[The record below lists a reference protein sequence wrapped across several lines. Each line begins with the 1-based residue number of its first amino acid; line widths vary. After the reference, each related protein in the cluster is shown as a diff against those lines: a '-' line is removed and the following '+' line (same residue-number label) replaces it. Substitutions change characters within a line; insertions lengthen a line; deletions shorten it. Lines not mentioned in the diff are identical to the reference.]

1 MRLSYVLRRLGF
13 LLGVIWTAATL
24 NWILPHLAPRDPVV
38 EQITQ
43 QVAMQGLSA
52 DALAEQIA
60 SRKALFGLDR
70 PLWEQYLDYLW
81 RIAHFDL
88 GFSIINYPTTVNQ
101 LIAQSVWYT
110 MGVVGTATI
119 LAFLIGTVLG
129 ALLGWQK
136 SPKILSAL
144 IPPLMVF
151 QATPAFVV
159 ALVLIYYL
167 AFRAKLFPLARA
179 WDMFIVV
186 DWSDWKFLLNVAHH
200 ALLPAL
206 SLILVSVG
214 SWGLGMRAMMVTV
227 EGDDYMTF
235 AEAKGLKG
243 SRLFFQYALRNALLP
258 QITSLAVRLGTIIS
272 GSTLVEV
279 YFQYPGL
286 GSRLNNAIG
295 TFDYYVISGIVFFM
309 VTGIALA
316 TFFVDMVY
324 PFLDPRISYQRGT

>member
-1 MRLSYVLRRLGF
+1 MRLQYILRRLAF
-13 LLGVIWTAATL
+13 LIGVIWTAATL
-24 NWILPHLAPRDPVV
+24 NWLLPHLAPRDPVV

-52 DALAEQIA
+52 DALEEQIA

-70 PLWEQYLDYLW
+70 PLWQQYLDYMW
-81 RIAHFDL
+81 RILHFDL
-88 GFSIINYPTTVNQ
+88 GFSINNYPTTVNQ

-110 MGVVGTATI
+110 LGVVGTATI
-119 LAFLIGTVLG
+119 LAFFIGTLLG

-144 IPPLMVF
+144 IPPLMIF
-151 QATPAFVV
+151 QATPAFVI

-167 AFRAKLFPLARA
+167 AFRAKLFPLSRA
-179 WDMFIVV
+179 WDMFITV
-186 DWSDWKFLLNVAHH
+186 DWSDIKFLLNVVHH
-200 ALLPAL
+200 AMLPAL

-214 SWGLGMRAMMVTV
+214 GWGLGMRAMMVTV

-243 SRLFFQYALRNALLP
+243 TRLFFRYALRNALLP
-258 QITSLAVRLGTIIS
+258 QITSLAVRLGTIVS

-295 TFDYYVISGIVFFM
+295 TFDYYVISGIVFFL
-309 VTGIALA
+309 VTGIALT
-316 TFFVDMVY
+316 TFLVDMVY
-324 PFLDPRISYQRGT
+324 PLLDPRISYQRGT

>member
-110 MGVVGTATI
+110 IGVVGTATI

>member
-1 MRLSYVLRRLGF
+1 MRLQYILRRLGF
-13 LLGVIWTAATL
+13 LIGVIWTAATL
-24 NWILPHLAPRDPVV
+24 NWLLPHLAPRDPVA

-43 QVAMQGLSA
+43 QVAMQGLTA
-52 DALAEQIA
+52 EAMEEQIA

-70 PLWEQYLDYLW
+70 PLWEQYLDYMW

-88 GFSIINYPTTVNQ
+88 GFSIVNYPTTVNQ
-101 LIAQSVWYT
+101 LVAQSVWYT
-110 MGVVGTATI
+110 IGIVGTATV
-119 LAFLIGTVLG
+119 LAFVIGTVLG
-129 ALLGWQK
+129 ALLGWNK
-136 SPKILSAL
+136 SPKIMSVL

-151 QATPAFVV
+151 QATPAFVL

-179 WDMFIVV
+179 WDMFVVV

-200 ALLPAL
+200 AILPAL

-214 SWGLGMRAMMVTV
+214 GWGLGMRAMMVTV

-243 SRLFFQYALRNALLP
+243 ARLFFQYALRNALLP
-258 QITSLAVRLGTIIS
+258 QITSLAVRLGTIVS

-316 TFFVDMVY
+316 TFLVDMVY
-324 PFLDPRISYQRGT
+324 PLLDPRISYQRGA

>member
-1 MRLSYVLRRLGF
+1 MRLAYILRRLGF
-13 LLGVIWTAATL
+13 LVGVIWTAATL
-24 NWILPHLAPRDPVV
+24 NFILPHLAPRDPVA
-38 EQITQ
+38 ELITQ
-43 QVAMQGLSA
+43 QVAMQGLTA
-52 DALAEQIA
+52 EALEEQIA
-60 SRKALFGLDR
+60 SRKALYGLDR
-70 PLWEQYLDYLW
+70 PLWQQYLDYMW
-81 RIAHFDL
+81 RLLHFDL
-88 GFSIINYPTTVNQ
+88 GFSIVNYPTTVNQ

-110 MGVVGTATI
+110 IGVVGMATV
-119 LAFLIGTVLG
+119 LAFLIGTVVG
-129 ALLGWQK
+129 ALLGWHK
-136 SPKILSAL
+136 SPRVLGAL

-151 QATPAFVV
+151 QATPAFVL

-179 WDMFIVV
+179 WDMFVVV
-186 DWSDWKFLLNVAHH
+186 DWTDIKFLLNVVHH
-200 ALLPAL
+200 ATLPAL

-214 SWGLGMRAMMVTV
+214 GWGLGMRAMMVTV

-258 QITSLAVRLGTIIS
+258 QITSLAVRLGTIVS

-309 VTGIALA
+309 ITGIALA
-316 TFFVDMVY
+316 TFFVDMLY

>member
-1 MRLSYVLRRLGF
+1 MRLSYILRRLGF
-13 LLGVIWTAATL
+13 LVAVVWTAATL
-24 NWILPHLAPRDPVV
+24 NWLLPHLAPRDPVV

-43 QVAMQGLSA
+43 QVAMQGLTA
-52 DALAEQIA
+52 DALDEQIA

-81 RIAHFDL
+81 RLLHFDL
-88 GFSIINYPTTVNQ
+88 GFSIVNYPTTVNQ

-110 MGVVGTATI
+110 IGVVGTATI
-119 LAFLIGTVLG
+119 FAFVIGTVIG
-129 ALLGWQK
+129 ALIGWNN
-136 SPKILSAL
+136 SPRILSAL

-151 QATPAFVV
+151 QATPAFVI
-159 ALVLIYYL
+159 ALILIYYL

-179 WDMFIVV
+179 WDMFMTV
-186 DWSDWKFLLNVAHH
+186 DWTDWKFLLNVAHH
-200 ALLPAL
+200 AVLPAL

-214 SWGLGMRAMMVTV
+214 GWGLGMRAMMVTV

-243 SRLFFQYALRNALLP
+243 SRLFFQYALRNAMLP

-316 TFFVDMVY
+316 TFLVDMLY
-324 PFLDPRISYQRGT
+324 PLLDPRISYQRGT

>member
-1 MRLSYVLRRLGF
+1 MRLSYILRRLGF
-13 LLGVIWTAATL
+13 LVVVIWTAATL
-24 NWILPHLAPRDPVV
+24 NWLLPHLAPRDPVV

-52 DALAEQIA
+52 DAIEEQIA

-70 PLWEQYLDYLW
+70 PLWQQYLDYMW
-81 RIAHFDL
+81 RIVHFDL
-88 GFSIINYPTTVNQ
+88 GFSIVNYPTTVNQ

-110 MGVVGTATI
+110 IGVVGTATI

-136 SPKILSAL
+136 SPKILGAL

-151 QATPAFVV
+151 QATPAFVL

-167 AFRAKLFPLARA
+167 AFKAKLFPLARA
-179 WDMFIVV
+179 WDMFITV
-186 DWSDWKFLLNVAHH
+186 DWSDWKFLLNVIHH

-214 SWGLGMRAMMVTV
+214 GWGLGMRAMMVTV

-235 AEAKGLKG
+235 AEAKGLRG
-243 SRLFFQYALRNALLP
+243 VRLFFQYALRNALLP

-272 GSTLVEV
+272 GSTLVEI

-324 PFLDPRISYQRGT
+324 PLLDPRISYQRGT

>member
-1 MRLSYVLRRLGF
+1 MRLRYILRRLAF
-13 LLGVIWTAATL
+13 LVGVIWTAATL
-24 NWILPHLAPRDPVV
+24 NFVLPHLAPRDPVA
-38 EQITQ
+38 ELITQ
-43 QVAMQGLSA
+43 QVAMQGLTA
-52 DALAEQIA
+52 DALEEQIA

-70 PLWEQYLDYLW
+70 PLWQQYLNYMW
-81 RIAHFDL
+81 NIARLDL
-88 GFSIINYPTTVNQ
+88 GYSIVSYPVTVNE
-101 LIAQSVWYT
+101 LIAQSVWWT
-110 MGVVGTATI
+110 VGIVGTATL
-119 LAFLIGTVLG
+119 LAFVIGTVIG

-136 SPKILSAL
+136 SPRLLNAL

-151 QATPAFVV
+151 SATPAFVL

-167 AFRAKLFPLARA
+167 AFRAKLFPLGRPY
-179 WDMFIVV
+179 DLFTKV
-186 DWSDWKFLLNVAHH
+186 DWTDWKFLLNVAHH
-200 ALLPAL
+200 AVLPSL
-206 SLILVSVG
+206 SLILVSLG
-214 SWGLGMRAMMVTV
+214 GWSLGMRAMMVTV

-243 SRLFFQYALRNALLP
+243 SRLFFQYALRNAMLP

-286 GSRLNNAIG
+286 GNRLNNAIG

-316 TFFVDMVY
+316 TFLVDMLY
-324 PFLDPRISYQRGT
+324 PLLDPRISYQKGT

>member
-1 MRLSYVLRRLGF
+1 MRLQYVLRRLGF
-13 LLGVIWTAATL
+13 LVAVIWTAATL
-24 NWILPHLAPRDPVV
+24 NWLLPHLAPRDPVV

-52 DALAEQIA
+52 DALEEQIA

-70 PLWEQYLDYLW
+70 PLWQQYLDYMW
-81 RIAHFDL
+81 RILHFDL
-88 GFSIINYPTTVNQ
+88 GFSINNYPTTVNQ
-101 LIAQSVWYT
+101 LIRQSVWYT
-110 MGVVGTATI
+110 VGVVGTATI
-119 LAFLIGTVLG
+119 LAFTIGTIVG
-129 ALLGWQK
+129 ALIGWQK
-136 SPKILSAL
+136 SPKILNAL

-151 QATPAFVV
+151 SATPAFVI
-159 ALVLIYYL
+159 ALILIYYL
-167 AFRAKLFPLARA
+167 AFKAKLFPLARA
-179 WDMFIVV
+179 WDMFITV
-186 DWSDWKFLLNVAHH
+186 DWSDIKFLLNVVHH
-200 ALLPAL
+200 AMLPAL

-214 SWGLGMRAMMVTV
+214 GWGLGMRAMMVTV

-243 SRLFFQYALRNALLP
+243 SRLFFQYALRNAMLP
-258 QITSLAVRLGTIIS
+258 QITSLAVRLGAIIS

-309 VTGIALA
+309 VAGIALA
-316 TFFVDMVY
+316 TFLVDMLY
-324 PFLDPRISYQRGT
+324 PILDPRISYQGGA

>member
-1 MRLSYVLRRLGF
+1 MRLAYILRRLGF

-24 NWILPHLAPRDPVV
+24 NWLLPHLAPRDPVV

-52 DALAEQIA
+52 DALEEQIA

-81 RIAHFDL
+81 RILHFDL
-88 GFSIINYPTTVNQ
+88 GFSIVNYPTTVNQ

-110 MGVVGTATI
+110 IGVVGTATI

-129 ALLGWQK
+129 ALLGWNK
-136 SPKILSAL
+136 SPKILGAL

-151 QATPAFVV
+151 QATPAFVL

-167 AFRAKLFPLARA
+167 AFKAKLFPLARA
-179 WDMFIVV
+179 WDMFMTV

-214 SWGLGMRAMMVTV
+214 GWGLGMRAMMVTV

-258 QITSLAVRLGTIIS
+258 QITSLAVRLGTIVS
-272 GSTLVEV
+272 GSALVEV

-324 PFLDPRISYQRGT
+324 PFLDPRISYQGGT

>member
-1 MRLSYVLRRLGF
+1 MRVAYILRRLAF
-13 LLGVIWTAATL
+13 LVGVIFTAATL
-24 NWILPHLAPRDPVV
+24 NWLLPHLAPRDPVV

-52 DALAEQIA
+52 DALEEQIA

-70 PLWEQYLDYLW
+70 PLWQQYLDYMW
-81 RIAHFDL
+81 RILHFDL
-88 GFSIINYPTTVNQ
+88 GFSINNYPTTVNQ

-110 MGVVGTATI
+110 LGVVGTATI
-119 LAFLIGTVLG
+119 LAFFIGTLLG

-144 IPPLMVF
+144 IPPLMIF
-151 QATPAFVV
+151 QATPAFVI

-167 AFRAKLFPLARA
+167 AFRAKLFPLSRA
-179 WDMFIVV
+179 WDMFITV
-186 DWSDWKFLLNVAHH
+186 DWSDIKFLLNVVHH
-200 ALLPAL
+200 AMLPAL

-214 SWGLGMRAMMVTV
+214 GWGLGMRAMMVTV

-243 SRLFFQYALRNALLP
+243 TRLFFRYALRNALLP
-258 QITSLAVRLGTIIS
+258 QITSLAVRLGTIVS

-295 TFDYYVISGIVFFM
+295 TFDYYVISGIVFFL
-309 VTGIALA
+309 VTGIALT
-316 TFFVDMVY
+316 TFLVDMVY
-324 PFLDPRISYQRGT
+324 PLLDPRISYQRGT

>member
-1 MRLSYVLRRLGF
+1 
-13 LLGVIWTAATL
+13 
-24 NWILPHLAPRDPVV
+24 
-38 EQITQ
+38 
-43 QVAMQGLSA
+43 
-52 DALAEQIA
+52 
-60 SRKALFGLDR
+60 
-70 PLWEQYLDYLW
+70 
-81 RIAHFDL
+81 
-88 GFSIINYPTTVNQ
+88 
-101 LIAQSVWYT
+101 
-110 MGVVGTATI
+110 VGTATI

-136 SPKILSAL
+136 SPRLLSAL

-151 QATPAFVV
+151 QATPAFVL
-159 ALVLIYYL
+159 ALILIYYL
-167 AFRAKLFPLARA
+167 AFRAKLFPLGRPYNL
-179 WDMFIVV
+179 FSTV
-186 DWSDWKFLLNVAHH
+186 DWSDWKFLLEVAHH
-200 ALLPAL
+200 ALLPSL

-214 SWGLGMRAMMVTV
+214 GWGLGMRAMMVTV

-258 QITSLAVRLGTIIS
+258 QITSLAVRLGTIVS

-286 GSRLNNAIG
+286 GSRLGGAIAS
-295 TFDYYVISGIVFFM
+295 FDYYVISGIVFFM

-316 TFFVDMVY
+316 TFFVDMIY

>member
-1 MRLSYVLRRLGF
+1 MRLQYILRRLGF
-13 LLGVIWTAATL
+13 LVAVIWTAATL
-24 NWILPHLAPRDPVV
+24 NWLLPHLAPRDPVT

-43 QVAMQGLSA
+43 QVAMQGLTA

-70 PLWEQYLDYLW
+70 PLWQQYLDYMW
-81 RIAHFDL
+81 RLLHFDL
-88 GFSIINYPTTVNQ
+88 GFSINNYPTTVNQ

-110 MGVVGTATI
+110 IGIVGTATV

-129 ALLGWQK
+129 ALLGWNK
-136 SPKILSAL
+136 SPKILGAF

-179 WDMFIVV
+179 WDMFMTV

-200 ALLPAL
+200 AVLPSL

-214 SWGLGMRAMMVTV
+214 GWGLGMRAMMVTV

-243 SRLFFQYALRNALLP
+243 VRLFFQYALRNAMLP
-258 QITSLAVRLGTIIS
+258 QITSLAVRMGTIVS

-316 TFFVDMVY
+316 TFLVDMLY
-324 PFLDPRISYQRGT
+324 PLLDPRISYQRGT

>member
-1 MRLSYVLRRLGF
+1 MRLSYVLRRLAF

-24 NWILPHLAPRDPVV
+24 NWLLPHLAPRDPVV
-38 EQITQ
+38 QQITQ

-52 DALAEQIA
+52 DAIEEQIA

-70 PLWEQYLDYLW
+70 PLWEQYLDYMW

-110 MGVVGTATI
+110 IGVVGTATI

-136 SPKILSAL
+136 SPRILNTL

-151 QATPAFVV
+151 QATPAFVL

-167 AFRAKLFPLARA
+167 AFKAKLFPLARA
-179 WDMFIVV
+179 WDMFITV
-186 DWSDWKFLLNVAHH
+186 DWSDWKFLLNVVHH

-214 SWGLGMRAMMVTV
+214 GWGLGMRAMMVTV

-235 AEAKGLKG
+235 ASCPRSPAWLCAWERSSLVP
-243 SRLFFQYALRNALLP
+243 RWLRSIFNIRAW
-258 QITSLAVRLGTIIS
+258 A
-272 GSTLVEV
+272 
-279 YFQYPGL
+279 
-286 GSRLNNAIG
+286 
-295 TFDYYVISGIVFFM
+295 
-309 VTGIALA
+309 
-316 TFFVDMVY
+316 
-324 PFLDPRISYQRGT
+324 RG

>member
-1 MRLSYVLRRLGF
+1 MRLAYILRRLAF
-13 LLGVIWTAATL
+13 LLAVIWTAATL

-52 DALAEQIA
+52 DALEEQIA

-88 GFSIINYPTTVNQ
+88 GFSIVNYPTTVNQ

-110 MGVVGTATI
+110 IGVVGTATI
-119 LAFLIGTVLG
+119 LAFLIGTVIG
-129 ALLGWQK
+129 ALLGWNK
-136 SPKILSAL
+136 SPRFLGAL

-151 QATPAFVV
+151 QATPAFVL

-167 AFRAKLFPLARA
+167 AFQAKLFPLARA
-179 WDMFIVV
+179 WDMFITV

-200 ALLPAL
+200 AILPAL

-214 SWGLGMRAMMVTV
+214 GWGLGMRAMMVTV

-243 SRLFFQYALRNALLP
+243 VRLFFRYALRNAILP

>member
-1 MRLSYVLRRLGF
+1 MRLQYVLRRLGF
-13 LLGVIWTAATL
+13 LLAVIWTAATL

-52 DALAEQIA
+52 DALDEQIA

-70 PLWEQYLDYLW
+70 PLWEQYLDYMW
-81 RIAHFDL
+81 RILHFDL
-88 GFSIINYPTTVNQ
+88 GFSIVNYPTTVNQ

-110 MGVVGTATI
+110 IGIVGTATI
-119 LAFLIGTVLG
+119 LAFTIGTVLG
-129 ALLGWQK
+129 ALLGWHK
-136 SPKILSAL
+136 SPRVLSAL

-151 QATPAFVV
+151 SATPAFVI

-167 AFRAKLFPLARA
+167 AFQAKLFPLARA
-179 WDMFIVV
+179 WDMFMVV
-186 DWSDWKFLLNVAHH
+186 DWKDIKFLLNVVHH
-200 ALLPAL
+200 AMLPAL
-206 SLILVSVG
+206 ALILVSVG
-214 SWGLGMRAMMVTV
+214 GWGLGMRAMMVTV

-243 SRLFFQYALRNALLP
+243 SRLFFQYALRNAMLP

-286 GSRLNNAIG
+286 GSRLSNAIG

-316 TFFVDMVY
+316 TFMVDMLY
-324 PFLDPRISYQRGT
+324 PILDPRISYQRGT

>member
-1 MRLSYVLRRLGF
+1 MRLQYILRRLGF

-24 NWILPHLAPRDPVV
+24 NWLLPHLAPRDPVV

-43 QVAMQGLSA
+43 QVAMQGLTA
-52 DALAEQIA
+52 DALEEQIA

-70 PLWEQYLDYLW
+70 PLWQQYLDYLW
-81 RIAHFDL
+81 RILHFDL
-88 GFSIINYPTTVNQ
+88 GFSINNYPTTVNQ
-101 LIAQSVWYT
+101 LIGQSVWYT
-110 MGVVGTATI
+110 IGVVGTATI
-119 LAFLIGTVLG
+119 LAFLIGTILG
-129 ALLGWQK
+129 ALLGWNK
-136 SPKILSAL
+136 SPRILSAL
-144 IPPLMVF
+144 IPALMVF
-151 QATPAFVV
+151 SATPAFVV

-179 WDMFIVV
+179 WDMFMTV
-186 DWSDWKFLLNVAHH
+186 DWSDWKFLLNVVHH
-200 ALLPAL
+200 AMLPSL

-214 SWGLGMRAMMVTV
+214 GWGLGMRAMMVTV

-243 SRLFFQYALRNALLP
+243 ARLFFQYALRNALLP
-258 QITSLAVRLGTIIS
+258 QITSLAVRLGTIVS

-316 TFFVDMVY
+316 TFMVDMIY
-324 PFLDPRISYQRGT
+324 PLLDPRISYQRGT

>member
-1 MRLSYVLRRLGF
+1 MRLAYILRRLGF
-13 LLGVIWTAATL
+13 LLAVIWTAATL
-24 NWILPHLAPRDPVV
+24 NWLLPHLAPRDPVV

-43 QVAMQGLSA
+43 QVAMQGLTA
-52 DALAEQIA
+52 TALNEQIA

-70 PLWEQYLDYLW
+70 PLWEQYLDYMW

-88 GFSIINYPTTVNQ
+88 GFSIVNYPTTVNQ
-101 LIAQSVWYT
+101 LIAQAVWYT
-110 MGVVGTATI
+110 IGLVGTATI
-119 LAFLIGTVLG
+119 LAFLIGTVIG
-129 ALLGWQK
+129 ALIGWNK
-136 SPKILSAL
+136 SPRILGAL

-151 QATPAFVV
+151 QATPAFVL

-167 AFRAKLFPLARA
+167 AFKAKLFPLARA

-186 DWSDWKFLLNVAHH
+186 DWTDLKFLLNVVHH

-214 SWGLGMRAMMVTV
+214 GWGLGMRAMMVTV

-243 SRLFFQYALRNALLP
+243 VRLFFRYALRNAILP
-258 QITSLAVRLGTIIS
+258 QITSLAIQLGAIVS
-272 GSTLVEV
+272 GSALVEV

-316 TFFVDMVY
+316 TFLVDMVY
-324 PFLDPRISYQRGT
+324 PLLDPRISYQRGE